1 MIKEI
6 VISEYGEVHIKEN
19 SSFSF
24 TKEIVYKLSFV
35 DKEPIVKKLI
45 IPPEFV
51 RRFRS
56 FSDVQKLII
65 KMLRNNSKY
74 FYFEDYKVIVCKEN
88 SESSL
93 MKAKLKNDFKFFTL
107 DKLLEIYDFYSED

>member
-6 VISEYGEVHIKEN
+6 IIFEHGEVQIREIN
-19 SSFSF
+19 SVRF

-35 DKEPIVKKLI
+35 NKEPIVKKLT
-45 IPPEFV
+45 IPPEFM
-51 RRFRS
+51 RRFHS

-65 KMLRNNSKY
+65 EMLRINSKY

-93 MKAKLKNDFKFFTL
+93 MKEKLKNDFKFFTL
-107 DKLLEIYDFYSED
+107 DKLLEIYDFYSEE